1 MLWLALNHFIC
12 PFCDFLN
19 GIMISLGTNHRFIF
33 VKMLGLST
41 KGSFNFPSVDFKIAL
56 FKLWMLKVQTLN
68 SQRMNVCLFEFH
80 VVTSH
85 PKKTNNDPQSCVS
98 YGF

>member
-12 PFCDFLN
+12 LFCDFFN
-19 GIMISLGTNHRFIF
+19 AIMISIGTNHRFIF

-41 KGSFNFPSVDFKIAL
+41 KGNFPSVDFKIAL

-68 SQRMNVCLFEFH
+68 SQRMNVCLFESH

-85 PKKTNNDPQSCVS
+85 PKKINNDSQSCVS
-98 YGF
+98 Y

>member
-1 MLWLALNHFIC
+1 MLCLALNHFIC

-41 KGSFNFPSVDFKIAL
+41 KGNFPSVAL
-56 FKLWMLKVQTLN
+56 FK
-68 SQRMNVCLFEFH
+68 
-80 VVTSH
+80 
-85 PKKTNNDPQSCVS
+85 
-98 YGF
+98 